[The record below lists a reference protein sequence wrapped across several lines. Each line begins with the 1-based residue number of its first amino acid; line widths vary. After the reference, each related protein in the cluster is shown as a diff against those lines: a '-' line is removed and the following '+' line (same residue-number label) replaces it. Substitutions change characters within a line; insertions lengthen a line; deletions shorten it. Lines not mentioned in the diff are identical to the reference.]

1 MAEYT
6 PTTAQVRDYYIS
18 GCRIRRE
25 TIQQHYLGH
34 PEPDYRAEFDRW
46 LAAHDAEV
54 ARQAEARG
62 AERFIAELIG
72 PDVNLERSV
81 KAFKTAWHQADINGR
96 QGNRT
101 AEGLWWAVNSA
112 VRAYEAARVTDTEGA
127 S

>member
-54 ARQAEARG
+54 ARQAALRECDLDTAHWLRAR
-62 AERFIAELIG
+62 
-72 PDVNLERSV
+72 
-81 KAFKTAWHQADINGR
+81 
-96 QGNRT
+96 
-101 AEGLWWAVNSA
+101 
-112 VRAYEAARVTDTEGA
+112 AARNDSEGA